1 MIKRFSGLPVT
12 IAIALWLIAAPVWA
26 AAEKSVTDP
35 TGLFSFKLPAE
46 FVVTSSEAKG
56 RTQISA
62 DLAAS
67 GVFVTVVARDVP
79 LGGNLL
85 EKMKSNLAEQ
95 LGGVQ
100 FGDYHLC
107 NRPGLVAVGDS
118 VANPGTTVEAA
129 VVQIKQIGI
138 VLTMAYPTDQW
149 TTWRPVLERMLV
161 TFRCRLKR

>member
-1 MIKRFSGLPVT
+1 MINRFSGVLV
-12 IAIALWLIAAPVWA
+12 AVALWLTAAPVWSA
-26 AAEKSVTDP
+26 VEKSVADP

-46 FVVTSSEAKG
+46 FVVTSSEKQG
-56 RTQISA
+56 QTQISA
-62 DLAAS
+62 DLAES

-79 LGGNLL
+79 LGGNLI
-85 EKMKSNLAEQ
+85 EKMKSSLAEQ
-95 LGGVQ
+95 LGGAQ
-100 FGDYHLC
+100 FGDYRLC

-118 VANPGTTVEAA
+118 ITNPGTTIEAA

-149 TTWRPVLERMLV
+149 TTWRPVLERMLA